1 MKVLAAHV
9 SRENKTKTVTK
20 SGGEIGALLF
30 SHVHALGKT
39 NTKKMLLADTLK
51 ERRPTDV
58 KKSRANG

>member
-30 SHVHALGKT
+30 THVHALGKT
-39 NTKKMLLADTLK
+39 NTKILLADTLK
-51 ERRPTDV
+51 EQRPTDV
-58 KKSRANG
+58 KKSRATG